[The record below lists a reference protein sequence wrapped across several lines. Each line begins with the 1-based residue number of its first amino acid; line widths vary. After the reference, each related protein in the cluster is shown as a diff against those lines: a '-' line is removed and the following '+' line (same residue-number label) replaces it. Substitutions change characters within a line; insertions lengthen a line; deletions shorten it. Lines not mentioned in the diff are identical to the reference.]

1 MLFEAAFAA
10 MVMEE
15 HASIMSGFQRAPVL
29 MMRKEFGGDG
39 AEATP
44 GPIPNPE
51 VKLRSGD
58 DRRSSDR

>member
-10 MVMEE
+10 MVMKE
-15 HASIMSGFQRAPVL
+15 HARLVSGFQRASVL
-29 MMRKEFGGDG
+29 MRKEFGGDG

-58 DRRSSDR
+58 DRGSPDP

>member
-10 MVMEE
+10 MVMKE
-15 HASIMSGFQRAPVL
+15 HASLVSGFQRASVL
-29 MMRKEFGGDG
+29 MTRKEFGGDG

-58 DRRSSDR
+58 DRGSPDP

>member
-1 MLFEAAFAA
+1 MFEAAFAA
-10 MVMEE
+10 MVMEG
-15 HASIMSGFQRAPVL
+15 HASIVSGFQGASAL
-29 MMRKEFGGDG
+29 MTRKEFGGDG

-58 DRRSSDR
+58 DRRSPDR